1 MAQVMSKPHGGT
13 ILMTTTMTSNDRLVE
28 LGTLVDNESRE
39 VQRIGAQLIEK
50 FFNEFKSY
58 HLMDAEQIANHLYYL
73 TDIQVRDYA
82 LGLMNPN
89 EAETLIPALGY
100 LLAVA
105 PTDTIYINAPATLLA
120 ALYYEMGNTAEAL
133 LTLSNAQED
142 YTLAKLLHRVIT
154 AGWEANSFIKMRNS
168 LHPMVV
174 LRIFG
179 EESNA

>member
-1 MAQVMSKPHGGT
+1 MSKPHGGT
-13 ILMTTTMTSNDRLVE
+13 ILMTTTITINDQLVE

-39 VQRIGAQLIEK
+39 VQRIGVGLIEEYFTSPNTK
-50 FFNEFKSY
+50 Q
-58 HLMDAEQIANHLYYL
+58 DDVTVANVLYYL
-73 TDIQVRDYA
+73 TDIQVRDYT
-82 LGLMNPN
+82 LGIMHTDKSD
-89 EAETLIPALGY
+89 TLIPALRY
-100 LLAVA
+100 LLAIA
-105 PTDTIYINAPATLLA
+105 PTDTIYISAPATLLA
-120 ALYYEMGNTAEAL
+120 TLYYEIGNTEEAL

-142 YTLAKLLHRVIT
+142 YTLAKLLHRVIA

>member
-13 ILMTTTMTSNDRLVE
+13 ILMTTTMTINDQLVE
-28 LGTLVDNESRE
+28 LGTLVDNKSRE
-39 VQRIGAQLIEK
+39 VQRTGALLME
-50 FFNEFKSY
+50 EFINNFKDY
-58 HLMDAEQIANHLYYL
+58 HVMDAEQIANHLYYL
-73 TDIQVRDYA
+73 TDIQVRDYT
-82 LGLMNPN
+82 LGLMNPD

-105 PTDTIYINAPATLLA
+105 PTDTIYISAPATLLA
-120 ALYYEMGNTAEAL
+120 TLYYQMGNTTAAL

-142 YTLAKLLHRVIT
+142 YALAKLLHRVII
-154 AGWEANSFIKMRNS
+154 AGWEANSFIKMRNR

-174 LRIFG
+174 SHIFG